1 MKARAL
7 VSWLPIE
14 RLRHPP
20 PLVAV
25 VPLRGIIGGI
35 GPLRRGLTLS
45 TVAPL
50 LERAFKLDDA
60 EAVALVINSPGGSAV
75 QSSLIGGRVRAL
87 AEEHQRPVL
96 AFVEDVAASGGY
108 WLAAS
113 ADEIYA
119 DPSSIVGSIGVI
131 SAGFGFPE
139 LLRRWGVERRVYVA
153 GAHKDGLDPFQP
165 EKPDEVAHLR
175 SLQEDVFSAFRDHVR
190 TRRGPRLRAA
200 EDTLFSGRFWSGR
213 QALELGLIDGLGEV
227 RGTLRGR
234 FGDKVRLRLIS
245 DGRPWWQRRLHL
257 PGADA
262 EGTEEPAPAAAWAE
276 GLLAAVEERLWWSR
290 YGL

>member
-7 VSWLPIE
+7 ISWLPVE
-14 RLRHPP
+14 RFRNPP

-25 VPLRGIIGGI
+25 VPLRGLIGGM
-35 GPLRRGLTLS
+35 GPLRRGLTL
-45 TVAPL
+45 TAVASL
-50 LERAFKLDDA
+50 LERAFKLDEA
-60 EAVALVINSPGGSAV
+60 KAVALIINSPGGSAV
-75 QSSLIGGRVRAL
+75 QSSLIGGRIRAL
-87 AEEHQRPVL
+87 AEEHKRPVL

-113 ADEIYA
+113 ADEIFA

-131 SAGFGFPE
+131 SAGFGFPG
-139 LLRRWGVERRVYVA
+139 LLQRLGIERRVYAA

-175 SLQEDVFSAFRDHVR
+175 LLQEDVFGAFRDHVR
-190 TRRGPRLRAA
+190 ARRGAKLRAA
-200 EDTLFSGRFWSGR
+200 EESLFNGRFWSGR
-213 QALELGLIDGLGEV
+213 QALELGLIDGLGDV

-234 FGDKVRLRLIS
+234 FGEKVRLRLIS

-257 PGADA
+257 PSAATGRA
-262 EGTEEPAPAAAWAE
+262 EPTPGAAWAE
-276 GLLAAVEERLWWSR
+276 GLLAAVEERCWWSR